1 MSQGVNVTETEIVF
15 FTEFFEP
22 EIRCVVV
29 HRSAVPLYEQAVIV
43 LPFRAELYTLLVLFR
58 FILTEQVHDALRKFQ
73 RTLRLLRF
81 GGIGVDALRS
91 GIVGSSA
98 DADNAVVPVNIL
110 SLQAEHIHFY
120 CIRKYI

>member
-29 HRSAVPLYEQAVIV
+29 HRSAVPLHEQAVIV

-73 RTLRLLRF
+73 GTLRLDEFEDKLLKEMKDISSTIKRNE
-81 GGIGVDALRS
+81 IG
-91 GIVGSSA
+91 
-98 DADNAVVPVNIL
+98 
-110 SLQAEHIHFY
+110 Q
-120 CIRKYI
+120 YI